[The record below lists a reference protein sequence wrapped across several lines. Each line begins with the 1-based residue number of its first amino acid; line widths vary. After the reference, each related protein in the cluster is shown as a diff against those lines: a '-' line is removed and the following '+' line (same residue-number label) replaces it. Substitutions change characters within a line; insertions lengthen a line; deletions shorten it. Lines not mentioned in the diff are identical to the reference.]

1 MVSPDRD
8 KLSGYVEVDETYLVS
23 GDNKKQ
29 GRGAEEKS
37 LIVVAVEIKDGQMGR
52 IRLKR
57 ISDAS
62 SDSLHGF
69 AVRVHRKGQY
79 PAYGWLERL

>member
-1 MVSPDRD
+1 MKPTLSVAIIKNRD
-8 KLSGYVEVDETYLVS
+8 VEL
-23 GDNKKQ
+23 K
-29 GRGAEEKS
+29 EKS

-69 AVRVHRKGQY
+69 AVGSIERDSTLHTDGWKG
-79 PAYGWLERL
+79 